1 MTIDPRVS
9 FWMNVFAAVML
20 FTTGA
25 SADLTAIFGNQVA
38 SIIIHICAYLG
49 GIIAAVN
56 AILHAIPSKPG
67 ATAEFYL
74 GPKQPEPPQQSA
86 MNPPKP

>member
-9 FWMNVFAAVML
+9 CWLNVFAAVML

-25 SADLTAIFGNQVA
+25 SADLTAIFGDKVA
-38 SIIIHICAYLG
+38 SLIIHLCAYLG
-49 GIIAAVN
+49 GIVAAVN

-67 ATAEFYL
+67 ATNEFYL
-74 GPKQPEPPQQSA
+74 GPKSPEA
-86 MNPPKP
+86 PKP